1 MSKIE
6 KRKKI
11 NNDDQRRLALGQWV
25 REQRMAKG
33 YTMRDMAAKSG
44 RPHSYFGKIEQAQR
58 GMDFLEFIDLCK
70 WLEISPV
77 KSLLSI
83 KVNLKNREF
92 F

>member
-11 NNDDQRRLALGQWV
+11 NNEDPRRLALGQWV

-58 GMDFLEFIDLCK
+58 GLDLLEFIDMCN
-70 WLEISPV
+70 WLDVSPV
-77 KSLLSI
+77 KSFLSVQVSF
-83 KVNLKNREF
+83 KQQS
-92 F
+92 